1 MPILLLPVALL
12 CSCWGGGSD
21 DLLALPVEV
30 DGTRHV
36 LTLGSGDSGDSVL
49 SAVER
54 FALGPGRGL
63 SPANLLEIRA
73 AAHRQ
78 IAERLPIG
86 DRADRPPANAAADA
100 SDPTILQAW
109 AGDTVVSM
117 PPDVPDRLHA
127 LLLHSA
133 GAWNPPRNSDTPTI
147 PKTIH
152 HIWWQGREH
161 MLSRALQGEQSRAR
175 SSTDWRAQFLPRWV
189 DSWKSHHA
197 EPEWTHR
204 FWNESAILDLAR
216 REFGGIFFP
225 LLLSFTERIKKIDT
239 ARYLILLKHGGTVV
253 DVDFECFRCIAPLFD
268 GSQTVLLSE
277 EAASG
282 SINCAF
288 MSSRSNHPLWW
299 AVLHE
304 IMWRHRSATN
314 RGVMHQTG
322 PEMLTEA
329 VRWWRGLQGS
339 DAARDVKVLNHARG
353 ETRLLYP
360 FSDDHISSPDGN
372 GAHYRETMSSQ
383 CSEKNDC
390 ASKYPES
397 FAMHHFAASW
407 YDEYAEQLNL

>member
-1 MPILLLPVALL
+1 MKVK
-12 CSCWGGGSD
+12 
-21 DLLALPVEV
+21 V
-30 DGTRHV
+30 DGTQYAI
-36 LTLGSGDSGDSVL
+36 TQEGESESVV

-54 FALGPGRGL
+54 FGRGGGRGL
-63 SPANLLEIRA
+63 TERDLLRIRV

-78 IAERLPIG
+78 IAESLQS
-86 DRADRPPANAAADA
+86 DRIAADQTM
-100 SDPTILQAW
+100 DVNMMHAW
-109 AGDTVVSM
+109 TGRTAPSM
-117 PPDVPDRLHA
+117 LSLGVPDRLHA

-133 GAWNPPRNSDTPTI
+133 DAWNPPRNSDTPII
-147 PKTIH
+147 PKIIH

-161 MLSRALQGEQSRAR
+161 MLSRARQGEHSRAR

-216 REFGGIFFP
+216 REFGGVFYKLLDSFP
-225 LLLSFTERIKKIDT
+225 ERIKKIDT

-277 EAASG
+277 EAARG

-329 VRWWRGLQGS
+329 VRWWSGLQGS
-339 DAARDVKVLNHARG
+339 DAARDVKVLSHARG

-360 FSDDHISSPDGN
+360 FSDDHISSADGN
-372 GAHYRETMSSQ
+372 GAQYRDLMSSQ

-390 ASKYPES
+390 ASNYPES

-407 YDEYAEQLNL
+407 YDEYAKQLNIL